1 MKRSKA
7 KQTHAILN
15 LERTELNPMVPVNLR
30 KIWNPELFQG
40 KKSYKNYFEGW
51 YFKLVD
57 AAEAH
62 ILAVIPG
69 ISLGED
75 NEDSHAF
82 IQVFNG
88 KTGDFEY
95 FTFPVDAF
103 SPSSKNFAVT
113 LGKNQFSAESLTV
126 DLNQSGQG
134 IRGELHF
141 ENVIPY
147 PKRFFAPGL
156 MGWGSFVPFMQC
168 KHGIVSMNHTLQ
180 GTLEIDG
187 EQIAFDKGKGY
198 IEKDWGHSFP
208 SSYIWMQSNHFT
220 DEGISFMLAL
230 ARIPWLHTNF
240 SGFAGLLWYNGRFHK
255 FATYTGA
262 QITHFEKQEQN
273 LVRITLE
280 DRHFKSDIEAIQ
292 GSVWKLKSPH
302 EGTMTHS
309 TFESLTSTINLKVY
323 EKTSGGKRLL
333 FEDHGRNAGLEIMD
347 DTDELLHDL
356 NK

>member
-1 MKRSKA
+1 
-7 KQTHAILN
+7 
-15 LERTELNPMVPVNLR
+15 MVLANLR

-40 KKSYKNYFEGW
+40 KKTYKNYFEGW

-57 AAEAH
+57 TAEAH

-69 ISLGED
+69 ISLGKDKE
-75 NEDSHAF
+75 NSHAF

-95 FTFPVDAF
+95 FTFPVAAF
-103 SPSSKNFAVT
+103 IPSSRNFAVT
-113 LGKNQFSAESLTV
+113 IGKNQFSTASLTV
-126 DLNQSGQG
+126 DLDQSGQS

-141 ENVIPY
+141 ENVISY

-168 KHGIVSMNHTLQ
+168 KHGIVSMNHTLR

-187 EQIAFDKGKGY
+187 EQIAFDNGKGY

-240 SGFAGLLWYNGRFHK
+240 SGFAGLLRYNGRFYT
-255 FATYTGA
+255 FATYAGA
-262 QITHFEKQEQN
+262 RITQFEKTERN

-280 DRHFKSDIEAIQ
+280 DRHFKADIEAIQ
-292 GSVWKLKSPH
+292 GRVWALKSPH
-302 EGTMTHS
+302 EGTMTHN

-323 EKTSGGKRLL
+323 EKTSGGNRLL
-333 FEDHGRNAGLEIMD
+333 FEDRGRNAGLEIMD
-347 DTDELLHDL
+347 DTDELFHDL
-356 NK
+356 TK